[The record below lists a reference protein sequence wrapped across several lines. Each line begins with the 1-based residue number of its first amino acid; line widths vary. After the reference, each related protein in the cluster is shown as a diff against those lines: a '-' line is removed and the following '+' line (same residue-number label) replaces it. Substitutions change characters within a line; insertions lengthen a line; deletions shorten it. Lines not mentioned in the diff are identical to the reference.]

1 MSNLIAWIVLI
12 PLITAV
18 LVLPYT
24 GRPELQRRIAV
35 VSGALLLVLIGW
47 TTYLAVIEGEILV
60 LTLGN
65 WAPRVGI
72 VWVVDALAAIMLALT
87 AITSFAMLLYASGS
101 LRGYRE
107 AKYFYPLHQLLLMGI
122 HGSFVTGDFFNLFVF
137 FEIMLLASFALI
149 SLGARPRQLNQTFP
163 YVLLNLIASA
173 IFLGGVGAVY
183 GTAGTVNMAEVSQRI
198 AAGELPGAFWAGISL
213 VLLVF
218 AIKTA
223 LVPVFF
229 WLPDSYPEAPIPIAG
244 LFAGL
249 LTKVG
254 VYTLFRSV
262 PLVTGT
268 EPGGFHALLVFIA
281 AATMLIGVL
290 GALGRN
296 NIREILSFHIISQ
309 VGYMIFG
316 LALYTPLAVAAGIF
330 YIVHH
335 IIVKSALFFAGGI
348 AERVGGSGML
358 GGVSGLARTHPW
370 VAVGFFIPAMALAG
384 LPPFSGFWGKFFLII
399 AGFQVEAWAATTI
412 AIVVSL
418 LTLASMLKIWAYA
431 FWGAP
436 RAQVEPAIGY
446 NRGMVGATLLLAGL
460 SVGIGLAAP
469 PLFHY
474 SEVAATQ
481 LLAVSPYVEAVQG
494 AGGID
499 ATHILP
505 ETAAIPVG
513 TEPSQAMPMDAA
525 EPLRT
530 HALPHSRTGGE
541 LAGEGGL

>member
-1 MSNLIAWIVLI
+1 MSNLVAWVVLV

-18 LVLPYT
+18 LLLPYT
-24 GRPELQRRIAV
+24 GRTGWQRHISLW
-35 VSGALLLVLIGW
+35 SGVLLLALVGW
-47 TTYLAVIEGEILV
+47 LVWLTVQGHILV

-72 VWVVDALAAIMLALT
+72 VWVVDSLAAIMLILT
-87 AITSFAMLLYASGS
+87 AITSLAMLLYSAAG

-107 AKYFYPLHQLLLMGI
+107 AKYVYPLHQLLLVGI
-122 HGSFVTGDFFNLFVF
+122 NGSFVTGDFFNLFVF

-149 SLGARPRQLNQTFP
+149 SLGARARQLNQTFP
-163 YVLLNLIASA
+163 YVLINLVASA
-173 IFLGGVGAVY
+173 VFLAGVGAVY
-183 GTAGTVNMAEVSQRI
+183 GTAGSVNMAEISQRV
-198 AAGELPGAFWAGISL
+198 AGGELPAAFWAAISL

-229 WLPDSYPEAPIPIAG
+229 WLPDSYPEAPIPVAG

-262 PLVTGT
+262 PLITGT
-268 EPGGFHALLVFIA
+268 EPGVFHAVLLFIA

-309 VGYMIFG
+309 VGYMVFG

-348 AERVGGSGML
+348 AERVGGSGTL
-358 GGVSGLARTHPW
+358 GSVRGMARTHPW

-384 LPPFSGFWGKFFLII
+384 LPPFSGFWGKFLLIV

-418 LTLASMLKIWAYA
+418 FTLASMMKIWNYA
-431 FWGAP
+431 FWGEP
-436 RAQVEPAIGY
+436 EGQQNAQVGY
-446 NRGMVGATLLLAGL
+446 DRGMMVATLGLAGL
-460 SVGIGLAAP
+460 SVLIGFAAAP
-469 PLFHY
+469 LFAY
-474 SEVAATQ
+474 SEEAAAQ
-481 LLAVSPYVEAVQG
+481 LLAVWPYVDAVLG
-494 AGGID
+494 AGGVD
-499 ATHILP
+499 ASVL
-505 ETAAIPVG
+505 A
-513 TEPSQAMPMDAA
+513 
-525 EPLRT
+525 
-530 HALPHSRTGGE
+530 
-541 LAGEGGL
+541 AGEVP

>member
-1 MSNLIAWIVLI
+1 MNNLVGFVFLV
-12 PLITAV
+12 PLVTAV
-18 LVLPYT
+18 LLMPFTARV
-24 GRPELQRRIAV
+24 EVQRRLSLI
-35 VSGALLLVLIGW
+35 SGIVLLGLIGW
-47 TTYLAVIEGEILV
+47 IVYLTVLGHILV
-60 LTLGN
+60 LPLGN
-65 WAPRVGI
+65 WAPWIGI
-72 VWVVDALAAIMLALT
+72 VWVIDALSAIMLALT

-107 AKYFYPLHQLLLMGI
+107 AKYVYPLHQLLLVGVN
-122 HGSFVTGDFFNLFVF
+122 GSFVTGDFFNLFVM

-163 YVLLNLIASA
+163 YVLVNLVASA
-173 IFLGGVGAVY
+173 VFLGGIGAVY
-183 GTAGTVNMAEVSQRI
+183 GTAGTVNMAELSRRI
-198 AAGELPGAFWAGISL
+198 ATGELPPVFWAAISL

-244 LFAGL
+244 FFAGL

-262 PLVTGT
+262 PLITGT
-268 EPGGFHALLVFIA
+268 EYGRFHAVLLFIA

-296 NIREILSFHIISQ
+296 NIREILSFHIVSQ

-316 LALYTPLAVAAGIF
+316 LALYTPIAVAAGIF

-348 AERVGGSGML
+348 AERVGGSGTL
-358 GGVSGLARTHPW
+358 GSVRGIAKTHPW

-384 LPPFSGFWGKFFLII
+384 LPPFSGFWGKFFLIV

-412 AIVVSL
+412 AIVVGL
-418 LTLASMLKIWAYA
+418 LTLASMMKIWTYT

-436 RAQVEPAIGY
+436 EGQREPAIGHD
-446 NRGMVGATLLLAGL
+446 RGMLAGTLLLAGL
-460 SVGIGLAAP
+460 SVGIGLFAAP
-469 PLFHY
+469 LFAY
-474 SEVAATQ
+474 SERAAAQ
-481 LLAVSPYVEAVQG
+481 LLAVTPYVDAVLN
-494 AGGID
+494 AGG
-499 ATHILP
+499 
-505 ETAAIPVG
+505 
-513 TEPSQAMPMDAA
+513 MDASYIPPDVTVVPVA
-525 EPLRT
+525 PGASE
-530 HALPHSRTGGE
+530 ALPAGAAEIVHTRALTHSGTGLPAEGE
-541 LAGEGGL
+541 L